1 MKALQVEEL
10 GAPID
15 VLKMVEIDSPEPGPG
30 EVRIQIY
37 AAALNFADE
46 LLSRGLYQLKPS
58 LPFTPGME
66 VAGEVTAVGEG
77 VNIEIGRRVMAV
89 PALPKGGLA
98 QECLAEA
105 RNCFTVPKD
114 IEFHQAAAILI
125 PYQTSHTALHRRA
138 KLQVGETLLVHA
150 GAGGVG
156 SAAIQLGVAAGATV
170 IATAGGPE
178 KVEICKQLGA
188 HHAIDYRAGDFVDEV
203 KAITNGRG
211 ADVIYD
217 PVGGEVFDRSRK
229 CIAWEGRIVVVGFA
243 GGTIPQI
250 PANQLMFRN
259 YSVVGCYMG
268 GYSDRDRTYMDE
280 IFTEIFDMVRKGI
293 IKPLINKRL
302 PLAEAPAAITAL
314 AARGTVGKVIIDT

>member
-1 MKALQVEEL
+1 MRALQVEEL
-10 GAPID
+10 GAPIE
-15 VLKMVEIDSPEPGPG
+15 VLKMVDIESPEPGPG
-30 EVRIQIY
+30 EVRIQVG

-46 LLSRGLYQLKPS
+46 LLSRGLYQLKPD

-77 VNIEIGRRVMAV
+77 VDIELGRRVMAV

-105 RNCFTVPKD
+105 RNCFTVPD
-114 IEFHQAAAILI
+114 DVEFDQAAAILI
-125 PYQTSHTALHRRA
+125 PCQTSHTALHRRGN
-138 KLQVGETLLVHA
+138 LQAGETLLVHA

-188 HHAIDYRAGDFVDEV
+188 HHAIDYRAGDFVDAV
-203 KAITNGRG
+203 KAITDGRG
-211 ADVIYD
+211 ADMIYD
-217 PVGGEVFDRSRK
+217 PVGGDVFDRSRK
-229 CIAWEGRIVVVGFA
+229 CVAWEGRIIVVGFA
-243 GGTIPQI
+243 GGRIPQI

-259 YSVVGCYMG
+259 YSVIGCYMG
-268 GYSDRDRTYMDE
+268 GYSDRDRPYMDAMFE
-280 IFTEIFDMVRKGI
+280 EIFDMYRKGK
-293 IKPLINKRL
+293 IKPLINKSL
-302 PLAEAPAAITAL
+302 PLAEAAAAIAEL
-314 AARGTVGKVIIDT
+314 ASRGTVGKVIIDP

>member
-1 MKALQVEEL
+1 MRALQVEEL

-30 EVRIQIY
+30 EVRIQVG

-46 LLSRGLYQLKPS
+46 LLPRGLYQLKPT

-66 VAGEVTAVGEG
+66 VAGHVTAVGEG
-77 VNIEIGRRVMAV
+77 VDIELGRRVMAV

-105 RNCFTVPKD
+105 RNCFTVPD
-114 IEFHQAAAILI
+114 DVEYHQAAAILI

-138 KLQVGETLLVHA
+138 HLQAGETLLVHA

-156 SAAIQLGVAAGATV
+156 SAAIQLGVAAGAKV

-203 KAITNGRG
+203 KALTDDRG

-268 GYSDRDRTYMDE
+268 GYSDRDRPYMDQMFE
-280 IFTEIFDMVRKGI
+280 EIFDMVRRGEI
-293 IKPLINKRL
+293 TPLINKRL
-302 PLAEAPAAITAL
+302 PLAEAPAAITEL
-314 AARGTVGKVIIDT
+314 ASRGTVGKVIIYP